1 MLRKLLKVLGIIL
14 VVVVVAF
21 TGMYFYLSRNLDELV
36 EAPIENIDVSSLE
49 SGTYVGEYSV
59 PPVSATVEVRISDGR
74 IDQILLLDH
83 GNGMG
88 QPAEAIIDDVIE
100 KQSLQIDSISGA
112 TYSSRVILKAIEDA
126 LSKAR

>member
-36 EAPIENIDVSSLE
+36 EAPIESIDVSSLE

>member
-36 EAPIENIDVSSLE
+36 ESPIESFDVSSLE
-49 SGTYVGEYSV
+49 SGRYVGEYSV

>member
-100 KQSLQIDSISGA
+100 KQSLQIDSI
-112 TYSSRVILKAIEDA
+112 
-126 LSKAR
+126 

>member
-36 EAPIENIDVSSLE
+36 ESPIESFDVSSLE